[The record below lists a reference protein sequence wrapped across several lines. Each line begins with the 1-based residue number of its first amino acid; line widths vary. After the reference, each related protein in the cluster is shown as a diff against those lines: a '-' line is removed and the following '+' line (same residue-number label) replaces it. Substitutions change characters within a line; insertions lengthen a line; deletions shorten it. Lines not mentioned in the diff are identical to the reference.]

1 MKDKYLVTTFYKFF
15 PIDQETLS
23 IYQTSIF
30 EKGDKLGIKGLLLL
44 GTEGVNSTLSGDPE
58 KLEEM
63 KNFLKTT
70 LEQPDLFFKDS
81 WAPKNP
87 FKRYKIKIRKE
98 IVTLGTPDL
107 VPEKDKNN
115 HLPPEKWHQM
125 LQQEDVVVI
134 DTRNHYETEIGK
146 FKQAIDPNISD
157 FQEFPEYLEK
167 ANIDKDKNIM
177 IYCTGGIR
185 CEKAILDMNRKG
197 YKNVYQLEGGIL
209 NYMQHYPEGDFE
221 GECFVFD
228 HRVSVDGNL
237 KPSKTYSLCPHC
249 GNPGKEVINCK
260 QCDKSAKV
268 CHHCLEKDSD
278 INSTCSKNCAYHYQR
293 QQQKTC

>member
-15 PIDQETLS
+15 PIDKQSLS
-23 IYQTSIF
+23 IYQSSILA
-30 EKGDKLGIKGLLLL
+30 KGEELGIYGLLLL
-44 GTEGVNSTLSGDPE
+44 GTEGVNSTLSGEPK

-87 FKRYKIKIRKE
+87 FKRYKVKVRKE
-98 IVTLGTPDL
+98 IVTLGTPEL
-107 VPEKDKNN
+107 VPEKEQNN
-115 HLPPEKWHQM
+115 HLPPNEWHEM
-125 LQQEDVVVI
+125 LQREDVVVI

-146 FKQAIDPNISD
+146 FKQAMDPNIKD
-157 FQEFPEYLEK
+157 FKEFPEYLEK
-167 ANIDKDKNIM
+167 AQIDKDKNIM

-185 CEKAILDMNRKG
+185 CEKAILDMHRKG

-209 NYMQHYPEGDFE
+209 NYMQHYPQGDFE

-228 HRVSVDGNL
+228 HRVSVDGHLN
-237 KPSKTYSLCPHC
+237 PSKTYSLCPHC

-260 QCDKSAKV
+260 QCDKEAKV
-268 CHHCLEKDSD
+268 CHHCLEKDAE
-278 INSTCSKNCAYHYQR
+278 IHSTCSKNCAYHYQR
-293 QQQKTC
+293 QHQKTC